1 MLCLT
6 KKLNSYFKVLIFY
19 TDTITV
25 KEFLSVQYIHLK
37 KLILGNNDYNRISE
51 CLKSRIRYNNT
62 SIYVNSLSYFVL
74 KVNML
79 LNI

>member
-1 MLCLT
+1 MLNL
-6 KKLNSYFKVLIFY
+6 KKLNNYFKALIYY

-25 KEFLSVQYIHLK
+25 KEFRSVQEMHLK
-37 KLILGNNDYNRISE
+37 KLVLGNNDYNKIAE

-62 SIYVNSLSYFVL
+62 SIHVKLSKLFCF